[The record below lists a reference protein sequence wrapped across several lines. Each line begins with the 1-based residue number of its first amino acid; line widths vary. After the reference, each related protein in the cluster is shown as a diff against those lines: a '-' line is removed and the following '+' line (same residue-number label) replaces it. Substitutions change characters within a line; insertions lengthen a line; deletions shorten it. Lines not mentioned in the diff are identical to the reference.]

1 MPKFLVFIV
10 LLLSSFS
17 KVSACGYSPYGEDV
31 RYCLLQPHLFNYT
44 SYSPFN
50 YNASLWGFNFE
61 YSTESIEA
69 NILDWHNYTNKKA
82 PIYAIQEFNY
92 KLKVTDIHSNST
104 NEFIRYLYA
113 NKKTDAIAYL
123 KMAKECEVVNSL
135 NVEDPWERNQLSI
148 NTNRKTFLNKLVR
161 ITNEQKN
168 EYFKRKYAFLTIRL
182 AFYANDV
189 ELIKKIFTTN
199 YTDSQK
205 DYLYYWSLFFYS
217 FAKDD
222 KSFMMDAA
230 NLMANCPEKFYA
242 SYYFHHDNF
251 KLEEALSFAK
261 TKTEIANLYAYA
273 SVQRLDRNLDY
284 LKKIHKNQPNSK
296 ILSFLLLRE
305 INKLEDWI
313 YTPYY
318 TNYNPSTNFWK
329 ENTTTQTLRMRS
341 ENDRLY
347 AKEVLQFLQSIDLN
361 KTENP
366 MLWKAAKIQVEF
378 MSRDFASCLQS
389 IRQFEKQF
397 SKEEAVFGQVQL
409 IKALVITANQEFGKA
424 IIQPEIHSI
433 ILKNKSDSR
442 FLFAL
447 GRELEFKGNI
457 QDGMALMASLDQIS
471 NEVEWQGNR
480 SVTSGNLN
488 EFYTYFDYLDF
499 VYSANDLQKIANRL
513 KKPMKSDFER
523 EIYSVLLRDQL
534 QILDLLG
541 TKYIREDKL
550 GNALAIFKS
559 MDKKY
564 WEDNY
569 NPWERGNYNEYY
581 AFDQNPFF
589 TFKNTG
595 EFIKPR
601 EKFNVNKLTIT
612 EHLIKYLKIANN
624 PQTKNKDYYY
634 FIIANCYHNM
644 SQYGH
649 SWMLRRF
656 QSYTYWG
663 YGTNEYMNESYIDE
677 YEYRANK
684 KALQYYDLAYQNAK
698 TNKFKALCL
707 RMMDYAEHQTY
718 SSSKRVD
725 KVYPQYAKEL
735 SGCENLEDFFKS
747 RR

>member
-1 MPKFLVFIV
+1 
-10 LLLSSFS
+10 
-17 KVSACGYSPYGEDV
+17 
-31 RYCLLQPHLFNYT
+31 
-44 SYSPFN
+44 
-50 YNASLWGFNFE
+50 
-61 YSTESIEA
+61 
-69 NILDWHNYTNKKA
+69 
-82 PIYAIQEFNY
+82 
-92 KLKVTDIHSNST
+92 
-104 NEFIRYLYA
+104 
-113 NKKTDAIAYL
+113 
-123 KMAKECEVVNSL
+123 
-135 NVEDPWERNQLSI
+135 
-148 NTNRKTFLNKLVR
+148 
-161 ITNEQKN
+161 
-168 EYFKRKYAFLTIRL
+168 
-182 AFYANDV
+182 
-189 ELIKKIFTTN
+189 
-199 YTDSQK
+199 
-205 DYLYYWSLFFYS
+205 
-217 FAKDD
+217 
-222 KSFMMDAA
+222 
-230 NLMANCPEKFYA
+230 
-242 SYYFHHDNF
+242 
-251 KLEEALSFAK
+251 
-261 TKTEIANLYAYA
+261 
-273 SVQRLDRNLDY
+273 
-284 LKKIHKNQPNSK
+284 
-296 ILSFLLLRE
+296 
-305 INKLEDWI
+305 
-313 YTPYY
+313 
-318 TNYNPSTNFWK
+318 
-329 ENTTTQTLRMRS
+329 MRS

-581 AFDQNPFF
+581 AFDQR
-589 TFKNTG
+589 G
-595 EFIKPR
+595 
-601 EKFNVNKLTIT
+601 
-612 EHLIKYLKIANN
+612 
-624 PQTKNKDYYY
+624 
-634 FIIANCYHNM
+634 
-644 SQYGH
+644 
-649 SWMLRRF
+649 
-656 QSYTYWG
+656 
-663 YGTNEYMNESYIDE
+663 
-677 YEYRANK
+677 
-684 KALQYYDLAYQNAK
+684 YDLNRTLFGKKHIDQNVYK
-698 TNKFKALCL
+698 SNYSCL
-707 RMMDYAEHQTY
+707 
-718 SSSKRVD
+718 
-725 KVYPQYAKEL
+725 
-735 SGCENLEDFFKS
+735 
-747 RR
+747 

>member
-1 MPKFLVFIV
+1 MQKFLICLV

-17 KVSACGYSPYGEDV
+17 KVNACGYSPYGEDV
-31 RYCLLQPHLFNYT
+31 RYCLFHPQLFHYNNY
-44 SYSPFN
+44 SAFD
-50 YNASLWGFNFE
+50 YNANLFGFDYD
-61 YSTESIEA
+61 YSSEIVEA
-69 NILDWHNYTNKKA
+69 NILDWYNYTQKKVS
-82 PIYAIQEFNY
+82 IYAIQEFNY
-92 KLKVTDIHSNST
+92 KLKGTDIHANSD

-113 NKKTDAIAYL
+113 NKKTEAIAYL
-123 KMAKECEVVNSL
+123 KMAKECEIVNSL
-135 NVEDPWERNQLSI
+135 NVEDPWERNQLDV
-148 NTNRKTFLNKLVR
+148 NANRKVFLNKLIR

-168 EYFKRKYAFLTIRL
+168 EYFKRKYAFLAIRL
-182 AFYANDV
+182 AYYAADFETIENLFV
-189 ELIKKIFTTN
+189 SN
-199 YTDSQK
+199 YNNNKK

-222 KSFMMDAA
+222 KSYLVDAA
-230 NLMANCPEKFYA
+230 TLLVNCPEKSYA
-242 SYYFHHDNF
+242 SYYFHHENF
-251 KLEEALSFAK
+251 KIEDALPFAK
-261 TKTEIANLYAYA
+261 TKADLSNLYAYA

-284 LKKIHKNQPNSK
+284 LKKIHENQPQSK

-318 TNYNPSTNFWK
+318 TNYNPSTDFW
-329 ENTTTQTLRMRS
+329 ESNTTTQTLRMRS
-341 ENDRLY
+341 EKDRLY

-366 MLWKAAKIQVEF
+366 ILWKAAKIQLEF
-378 MSRDFASCLQS
+378 MSRDFNSCLQS
-389 IRQFEKQF
+389 IAQLEKTI
-397 SKEEAVFGQVQL
+397 SKEVPVFEQIQM
-409 IKALVITANQEFGKA
+409 IKALTITAKQEFGKA
-424 IIQPEIHSI
+424 IIRPEIQSI
-433 ILKNKSDSR
+433 ILKNKSNSR

-457 QDGMALMASLDQIS
+457 PDGMALMASLGSIS
-471 NEVEWQGNR
+471 SDVEWQGNR
-480 SVTSGNLN
+480 SLTSGNLD

-499 VYSANDLQKIANRL
+499 VYSANDLQKITNRL
-513 KKPMKSDFER
+513 KKPMKNDFER
-523 EIYSVLLRDQL
+523 EIYQTLIKDESRL
-534 QILDLLG
+534 LDLLG

-550 GNALAIFKS
+550 NEALAVFKS

-569 NPWERGNYNEYY
+569 NPWERGSYGEYY
-581 AFDQNPFF
+581 AFDQNPFY
-589 TFKNTG
+589 TFKKTK

-601 EKFNVNKLTIT
+601 EQFNVNKLTIT
-612 EHLIKYLKIANN
+612 EHLVKYLKIANN
-624 PQTKNKDYYY
+624 SKTKNRDYYY

-663 YGTNEYMNESYIDE
+663 YGTNEYMSESYIDE
-677 YEYRANK
+677 YEYRVNK
-684 KALQYYDLAYQNAK
+684 KALQYYELAYQNAK
-698 TNKFKALCL
+698 TNRFKALCL

-718 SSSKRVD
+718 SSSKRVQD
-725 KVYPQYAKEL
+725 AYPQYANEL
-735 SGCENLEDFFKS
+735 SGCENLEAFFKA